1 MGMMET
7 INKFVDT
14 MLEEQQGFET
24 MQNEVSKKEEDVL
37 QELKNLEYK
46 EALTSQLKPVET
58 SGQKRQHPKGV
69 WIEKGKIV
77 ANQTMAMTMDP

>member
-37 QELKNLEYK
+37 QEIRMAGKSPEFMILIPLL
-46 EALTSQLKPVET
+46 AM
-58 SGQKRQHPKGV
+58 GV
-69 WIEKGKIV
+69 TIYLLSHI
-77 ANQTMAMTMDP
+77 